1 MSAVARLLKWAPCLW
16 AISKLAS
23 NSGQAQRAQILNPHS
38 GSHYPSIG
46 TLDVLHSLSFTARTV
61 VKHTHIPRASPAL
74 RRSQTEVDNVAPPV
88 DRPRRRWFTL
98 RLPSAF
104 RHWNPQVYIGWQWEY
119 PPYLP
124 VRVGIHAVTKTS
136 KIVRQ
141 AREAF
146 VGIPVPVELEVA
158 ILKALINPARRP
170 GARADVDVRLVCKA
184 WNHILRPYFWQ
195 KRWLNIR
202 PENATWASIGER
214 LNALIR
220 NADVI
225 TKVKMNARL
234 TDIEPTPLER
244 ALQKCPELGEL
255 ALCEIKGIKVGL
267 LDSLN
272 EILFKQLMHHHQER
286 ITHFGF
292 RFDDTILFLGRRSLF
307 ADSNLFLPK
316 VRKITIDISD
326 TVEALMLEDRYGNS
340 AGPLSS
346 FVASLADNGG
356 RKSQKTL
363 EIRLFCQPRQLQIEN
378 HHIRLA
384 TQIFNSVMRV
394 LDEAAGINLVFSFKG
409 PLRAQQ
415 ARKLYDIRNW
425 AAENGIS
432 LLDIRGHQANR
443 IVGQSGQEIAREVAY
458 AQNRWSLY

>member
-1 MSAVARLLKWAPCLW
+1 MSAGTDPESPFWVS
-16 AISKLAS
+16 ISLNWNIGRAAF
-23 NSGQAQRAQILNPHS
+23 AQL
-38 GSHYPSIG
+38 Y
-46 TLDVLHSLSFTARTV
+46 
-61 VKHTHIPRASPAL
+61 
-74 RRSQTEVDNVAPPV
+74 RSDCFDNVAPPV

-104 RHWNPQVYIGWQWEY
+104 RHWNPQVYIGWQWDY

-141 AREAF
+141 AREAL
-146 VGIPVPVELEVA
+146 VGMPVPVELEVA
-158 ILKALINPARRP
+158 ILKALIHPARRP

-234 TDIEPTPLER
+234 TDIEPTPLN
-244 ALQKCPELGEL
+244 
-255 ALCEIKGIKVGL
+255 ALCKSVQSWENWLSARSKESK
-267 LDSLN
+267 
-272 EILFKQLMHHHQER
+272 
-286 ITHFGF
+286 
-292 RFDDTILFLGRRSLF
+292 RSLF
-307 ADSNLFLPK
+307 ADSILFLPK
-316 VRKITIDISD
+316 IRKITIDISD

-363 EIRLFCQPRQLQIEN
+363 ELRLFCQPRQLQIED

-425 AAENGIS
+425 AAENGIR